1 MGRNEEGEREGKG
14 ERWRAMEE
22 GGNRGREGGIEGEK
36 QLIQKHFSHLPT
48 K

>member
-1 MGRNEEGEREGKG
+1 
-14 ERWRAMEE
+14 MEE
-22 GGNRGREGGIEGEK
+22 GGNRGKEGGIEGEK